1 MNKKKDKREK
11 NDKEIENNIKEE
23 NKPEKM
29 KNANFLDACQNALD
43 GIIYAIT
50 TQSNI
55 KKQLVIA
62 VIVMLISLFFDLSK
76 AEFLCLMFTVV
87 LIIVAEM
94 MNTAVETVVD
104 LYTDLYHPK
113 AKIAKDVAAGG
124 VVISAINAII
134 VAYFLFFEK
143 ISTIGLTLIDEI
155 VNSPVHLAFVSVLLT
170 VIVIVTLKA
179 AATKKHKF
187 IKKDFMPSGQ
197 TAVAF
202 AALTIVWISTKNVVI
217 FTLALVLAL
226 LVSINRYQTGKR
238 TKTEIIVGA
247 CVGILVVIL
256 LYGIAFTYL
265 GFTEIN
271 LISQFFET
279 LTFRK

>member
-1 MNKKKDKREK
+1 MKKDEH
-11 NDKEIENNIKEE
+11 
-23 NKPEKM
+23 KM
-29 KNANFLDACQNALD
+29 KNNNFLDACQNALD

-55 KKQLVIA
+55 KKQLLIA
-62 VIVMLISLFFDLSK
+62 VAVMLISLFFDLSK

-94 MNTAVETVVD
+94 INTAIETVVD

-113 AKIAKDVAAGG
+113 AKIAKDVAAGA
-124 VVISAINAII
+124 VVITAINALI

-143 ISTIGLTLIDEI
+143 ISTIGLNLVDEI
-155 VNSPVHLAFVSVLLT
+155 VGSPVHLAFVAIVLT

-179 AATKKHKF
+179 AATRNHTF

-202 AALTIVWISTKNVVI
+202 AALTIVWLSTRNVVI
-217 FTLALVLAL
+217 FTLSLVLAL
-226 LVSINRYQTGKR
+226 LVAINRYQTGKR
-238 TKTEIIVGA
+238 TKAEIITGA
-247 CVGILVVIL
+247 CVGVLIVIL
-256 LYGIAFTYL
+256 LYGLAIVYL
-265 GFTEIN
+265 HITSFASILEIIKG
-271 LISQFFET
+271 LT
-279 LTFRK
+279 L

>member
-1 MNKKKDKREK
+1 MK
-11 NDKEIENNIKEE
+11 KEE
-23 NKPEKM
+23 HKM
-29 KNANFLDACQNALD
+29 KNGNFLDACQNALD

-62 VIVMLISLFFDLSK
+62 VIVMLISLFFDLNK

-94 MNTAVETVVD
+94 INTAIETVVD

-113 AKIAKDVAAGG
+113 AKIAKDVGAGA
-124 VVISAINAII
+124 VVITAINAII

-143 ISTIGLTLIDEI
+143 ISTIGLKMVDEI
-155 VNSPVHLAFVSVLLT
+155 VNSPVHLAFVSILLT

-187 IKKDFMPSGQ
+187 IKENFMPSGQ

-202 AALTIVWISTKNVVI
+202 AGLTIIWLTTRNVVI
-217 FTLALVLAL
+217 FTISLVLAL
-226 LVSINRYQTGKR
+226 IVAINRYENSKR
-238 TKTEIIVGA
+238 SKLEIVAGALVG
-247 CVGILVVIL
+247 VMVVVLI
-256 LYGIAFTYL
+256 YGLALIYL
-265 GFTEIN
+265 GTTFNTITELLNNIK
-271 LISQFFET
+271 I
-279 LTFRK
+279 

>member
-1 MNKKKDKREK
+1 MK
-11 NDKEIENNIKEE
+11 KEE
-23 NKPEKM
+23 HKM
-29 KNANFLDACQNALD
+29 KNGNFLDACQNALD

-62 VIVMLISLFFDLSK
+62 VIVMLVSLFFDLNK

-94 MNTAVETVVD
+94 INTAIETVVD

-113 AKIAKDVAAGG
+113 AKIAKDVAAGA
-124 VVISAINAII
+124 VVITAINAII

-143 ISTIGLTLIDEI
+143 ISTIGLKMIDEI
-155 VNSPVHLAFVSVLLT
+155 VNSPVHLAFVSILLT

-179 AATKKHKF
+179 ATTKKHKF
-187 IKKDFMPSGQ
+187 IKENFMPSGQ

-202 AALTIVWISTKNVVI
+202 AGLTIIWLTTRNVVI
-217 FTLALVLAL
+217 FTLSLVLAL
-226 LVSINRYQTGKR
+226 IVAINRYENKKR
-238 TKTEIIVGA
+238 SKAEIVVGA
-247 CVGILVVIL
+247 CVGVMVVIL
-256 LYGIAFTYL
+256 IYGLALIYL
-265 GFTEIN
+265 GTTFNTITELLSNIK
-271 LISQFFET
+271 I
-279 LTFRK
+279 

>member
-1 MNKKKDKREK
+1 MKKDEH
-11 NDKEIENNIKEE
+11 
-23 NKPEKM
+23 KM
-29 KNANFLDACQNALD
+29 KNGNFLDACQNALD

-62 VIVMLISLFFDLSK
+62 VIVMLVSLFFDLNK

-94 MNTAVETVVD
+94 INTAIETVVD

-113 AKIAKDVAAGG
+113 AKIAKDVGAGA
-124 VVISAINAII
+124 VVITAINAII

-143 ISTIGLTLIDEI
+143 ISTIGLKMIDEI
-155 VNSPVHLAFVSVLLT
+155 VNSPVHLAFVSILLT

-187 IKKDFMPSGQ
+187 IKENFMPSGQ

-202 AALTIVWISTKNVVI
+202 AGLTIIWLTTRNVVI
-217 FTLALVLAL
+217 FTISLVLAL
-226 LVSINRYQTGKR
+226 VVAISRY
-238 TKTEIIVGA
+238 
-247 CVGILVVIL
+247 
-256 LYGIAFTYL
+256 
-265 GFTEIN
+265 
-271 LISQFFET
+271 
-279 LTFRK
+279 

>member
-1 MNKKKDKREK
+1 M
-11 NDKEIENNIKEE
+11 KEE
-23 NKPEKM
+23 KQQKM
-29 KNANFLDACQNALD
+29 KNSNFLDACQNALD

-55 KKQLVIA
+55 KKQLLIA
-62 VIVMLISLFFDLSK
+62 VAVMLVSLFFDLSK

-94 MNTAVETVVD
+94 INTAIETVVD

-113 AKIAKDVAAGG
+113 AKIAKDVGAGA
-124 VVISAINAII
+124 VVITAINAVI

-143 ISTIGLTLIDEI
+143 ISTIGLKMIDE
-155 VNSPVHLAFVSVLLT
+155 VVQSPVHLAFVSVLLT

-179 AATKKHKF
+179 AATRNHKF

-202 AALTIVWISTKNVVI
+202 AALTIVWLTTRNVVV
-217 FTLALVLAL
+217 FTLSLVLAL
-226 LVSINRYQTGKR
+226 LVAINRYQTRKR
-238 TKTEIIVGA
+238 TKTEIIAGI
-247 CVGILVVIL
+247 CVGVLTVIL
-256 LYGIAFTYL
+256 LYGLAILYL
-265 GFTEIN
+265 HTMSF
-271 LISQFFET
+271 
-279 LTFRK
+279 

>member
-1 MNKKKDKREK
+1 MKKDEH
-11 NDKEIENNIKEE
+11 
-23 NKPEKM
+23 KM
-29 KNANFLDACQNALD
+29 KNGNFLDACQNALD

-62 VIVMLISLFFDLSK
+62 VIVMLVSLFFDLNK

-94 MNTAVETVVD
+94 INTAIETVVD

-113 AKIAKDVAAGG
+113 AKIAKDVGAGA
-124 VVISAINAII
+124 VVIAAINAII

-143 ISTIGLTLIDEI
+143 ISTIGLKMIDEV

-187 IKKDFMPSGQ
+187 IKENFMPSGQ

-202 AALTIVWISTKNVVI
+202 AGLTIIWLTTRNVVI
-217 FTLALVLAL
+217 FTISLVLAL
-226 LVSINRYQTGKR
+226 VVAINRYENKKR
-238 TKTEIIVGA
+238 SKSEIVVGA
-247 CVGILVVIL
+247 LVGVMVVVLI
-256 LYGIAFTYL
+256 YGLALIYL
-265 GFTEIN
+265 GFTFSTITEFLSNIK
-271 LISQFFET
+271 I
-279 LTFRK
+279 